1 LPQAF
6 ERPWPLA
13 FRETIMS
20 AHASPEQIRKQLSH
34 PVIDGDGHWIEYG
47 PVFADKIRKVV
58 GDKGADGFLA
68 HTRRIPDSL
77 RLTIDERKRR
87 GVAMEGYWGRQ
98 TTNTR
103 DRATAMMPRMLYDRL
118 DELGI
123 DFGIVYPT
131 AGLGIAR
138 IADDE
143 TRRAVVRGFNT
154 VTADYFAKLSNRL
167 TPAAVI
173 PMHTP
178 EEAIAEL
185 EFVTKQLGLKVAMF
199 GSGLARPLEIAKQAN
214 GIDPLIARHA
224 VFYDQLGLDSEY
236 DYDAVWRKCREL
248 GIAPTFHTGG
258 RSFGLR
264 NNPSN
269 FTFNHIGHFAAAGH
283 AVAKGLFLGGVTR
296 RFPDLR
302 FGFLEGGVGWG
313 CQLFADLIEHWER
326 RGEHGLE
333 YMHPSKLDR
342 KLLAQ
347 LVTKYG
353 YDEIAAELQRRDGW
367 PAKEEDELDGNVP
380 AHDDYAACNITKKQ
394 DWIDLY
400 ATPYF
405 FGCEA
410 DDRMNAV
417 AFSKFNPFGARM
429 QAIYSSDIG
438 HFDVPDM
445 LQVLP
450 EAWELVEDELISRD
464 DFRDFTFA
472 NSVKLWGT
480 QNPRFFEGTVVAE
493 VLGRAPAPAR
503 AAAE

>member
-1 LPQAF
+1 
-6 ERPWPLA
+6 
-13 FRETIMS
+13 MS
-20 AHASPEQIRKQLSH
+20 VHASPEQIRKNLSH
-34 PVIDGDGHWIEYG
+34 PVIDGDGHWIEYT
-47 PVFADKIRKVV
+47 PVFAEKMRKVV
-58 GDKGADGFLA
+58 GDKGADGFIA
-68 HTRRIPDSL
+68 SQRRIPDSL
-77 RLTIDERKRR
+77 SLTIAQRKER
-87 GVAMEGYWGRQ
+87 GGAMEGYWGRQ

-131 AGLGIAR
+131 AGLSIPR

-143 TRRAVVRGFNT
+143 TRRAVIRGFNI
-154 VTADYFAKLSNRL
+154 VTADYFAKLSDRL

-185 EFVTKQLGLKVAMF
+185 EFVTKQLGSKAAMF
-199 GSGLARPLEIAKQAN
+199 GSSVARPMKVTKEAVAK
-214 GIDPLIARHA
+214 GLDPLVARHA
-224 VFYDQLGLDSEY
+224 VLYDQFGLDSDYEY
-236 DYDAVWRKCREL
+236 DQVWQKCREL

-258 RSFGLR
+258 RGFGLR

-326 RGEHGLE
+326 RGKKGLE

-347 LVTKYG
+347 LVDKYG
-353 YDEIAAELQRRDGW
+353 YEEIAAELKQRDGW
-367 PAKEEDELDGNVP
+367 PSKEEDTLDGGV
-380 AHDDYAACNITKKQ
+380 AVHDDYAACEIAKKQ
-394 DWIDLY
+394 DWIDLFV
-400 ATPYF
+400 TPYF

-417 AFSKFNPFGARM
+417 AFSKFNPFGAKI

-450 EAWELVEDELISRD
+450 EAWELAEDGLITTD
-464 DFRDFTFA
+464 DFRDFTFTNA
-472 NSVKLWGT
+472 VKLWAT
-480 QNPRFFEGTVVAE
+480 QNPRFFEGTVIARQAAE
-493 VLGRAPAPAR
+493 VLKAQRPVLLD
-503 AAAE
+503 AAK